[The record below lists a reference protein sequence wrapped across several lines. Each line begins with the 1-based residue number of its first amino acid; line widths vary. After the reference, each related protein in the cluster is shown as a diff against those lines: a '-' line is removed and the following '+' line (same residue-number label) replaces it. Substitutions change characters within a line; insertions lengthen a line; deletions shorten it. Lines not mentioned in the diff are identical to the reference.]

1 MRNINDIDRN
11 PPRAVADGMHLL
23 VVIDHRQARVYRT
36 ELRGSVPERVTPYDP
51 TGLGRHLHEV
61 ANHASGKR
69 RPERKSYYEAVA
81 GAVRDADEILVF
93 GAATGASSAMAQLVA
108 DLERFH
114 PDVAAR
120 VVGTV
125 TVDEHHLTD
134 DQLLAK
140 ARDFY
145 STREAAAAAGTTVAA
160 VVTEITQA
168 GTEEAGGP
176 KTVERT
182 EIR

>member
-1 MRNINDIDRN
+1 MRNMNDIDRN
-11 PPRAVADGMHLL
+11 PSPAVADGLHLL

-36 ELRGSVPERVTPYDP
+36 ELRGSVPERITPYDP

-61 ANHASGKR
+61 ENYATGKR

-81 GAVRDADEILVF
+81 RAVRDADEILVF

-114 PDVAAR
+114 PDLAAR
-120 VVGTV
+120 IVGTL
-125 TVDEHHLTD
+125 TVNEHHLTE

-140 ARDFY
+140 AREFY
-145 STREAAAAAGTTVAA
+145 NTREAASGTTVAA
-160 VVTEITQA
+160 VVTETA
-168 GTEEAGGP
+168 AEAGAPDAIEGAA
-176 KTVERT
+176 T
-182 EIR
+182 